1 MKINIKNI
9 GKIKHAD
16 IDISSVAV
24 ICGANGTGKSTI
36 SKSLFSSF
44 NSLSNINSKLDVE
57 FKNNL
62 SSLAYKIL
70 PFDKCKE
77 FIEEVISNKSDI
89 EKVYDLAS
97 KYIGDNEK
105 YNNFINEY
113 NAIINTKDN
122 LVIDELVDRV
132 FRSEFNKKINNL
144 YSNEEGVV
152 QLTLNDNKSEFM
164 INDNHVKIKNPIE
177 ISSEAIYID
186 DFKCIESIKNGGFNY
201 DAPGREQMKFLKNI
215 IFENNAYLDHK
226 GHLSNKLNNL
236 TENNVIEDVLEN
248 KDFKRIF
255 GKVFEGCPG
264 KIMIDQYSD
273 YIYQLDGIEQSLDMS
288 SLSDGMKNFLVIK
301 MLLEHSTLL
310 ENSVLILD
318 NPENHLHPEWQLLFA
333 ELIVFVN
340 KYLNTRILINTNSP
354 YFLNAVEVSAS
365 KYSIVEPKYY
375 LAKVDGNVYDVTD
388 NVEEVYAELARPF
401 QILEDE
407 MYKE

>member
-1 MKINIKNI
+1 MNIKIKNI
-9 GKIKHAD
+9 GKLKHVD

-24 ICGANGTGKSTI
+24 ICGTNGIGKSTI

-44 NSLSNINSKLDVE
+44 NSLSNINNKLEVE

-62 SSLAYKIL
+62 SSLAYKVL

-97 KYIGDNEK
+97 KYISDNEK

-113 NAIINTKDN
+113 NELINTKDN
-122 LVIDELVDRV
+122 SVIDELVDRV

-152 QLTLNDNKSEFM
+152 QLTLNDNKSEFR
-164 INDNHVKIKNPIE
+164 INDNHVKVKNPIE

-186 DFKCIESIKNGGFNY
+186 DFKYIETIKNGGFNY
-201 DAPGREQMKFLKNI
+201 DIPGREHMKFLKNI

-226 GHLSNKLNNL
+226 GHLGKKLNNL
-236 TENNVIEDVLEN
+236 TENSVIDDVLEN

-255 GKVFEGCPG
+255 DKVFEGCSG
-264 KIMIDQYSD
+264 KIMIDKYSD
-273 YIYQLDGIEQSLDMS
+273 YVYQLDGTEQLLDIT

-301 MLLEHSTLL
+301 MLLEHSTIL

-318 NPENHLHPEWQLLFA
+318 NPENYLHPEWQLLFA
-333 ELIVFVN
+333 ELIVLVN
-340 KYLNTRILINTNSP
+340 KYLKTRILINTHSP
-354 YFLNAVEVSAS
+354 YFLNAVEVYSS
-365 KYSIVEPKYY
+365 KYSVVEPKYY

-388 NVEEVYAELARPF
+388 NLEEVYAELARPF
-401 QILEDE
+401 QMLEDE
-407 MYKE
+407 RYEE